1 MATQSRLITVA
12 IHTYDKAQ
20 ALKSLLESEGID
32 VTLNNVNLESPVVSS
47 GIRVR
52 IYESDLPLALRII
65 ESHEI
70 LALPENK
77 TEGRSHTILVPVDF
91 SDYSFEAAKVAA
103 DLAFRHKAD
112 IELLYAYIDPSID
125 AGLQLSDSLTFD
137 DTSDFENRR
146 EITHSAEKSMSSF
159 TMRLKE
165 GMKSGT
171 IPVVKIMTNVVEGVP
186 EDAIADYCKFN
197 SPLLIVMGTRG
208 HDKKEKD
215 MIGSVTAEVLDSCR
229 NIVLT
234 VPDPADFTKIDD
246 IKNILFLSTMDQED
260 ILAVDALARLMP
272 ESNAS
277 VTLASL
283 PSKKRRMT
291 AKPEKALLDYLTTN
305 YPTLKFES
313 AGVINDAVEFSHVH
327 GMHRFDLIIVPNKK
341 KNIFSRFF
349 NPGVAH
355 KVLFQ
360 TDIPMLVIPV

>member
-137 DTSDFENRR
+137 E
-146 EITHSAEKSMSSF
+146 
-159 TMRLKE
+159 
-165 GMKSGT
+165 
-171 IPVVKIMTNVVEGVP
+171 
-186 EDAIADYCKFN
+186 
-197 SPLLIVMGTRG
+197 
-208 HDKKEKD
+208 
-215 MIGSVTAEVLDSCR
+215 
-229 NIVLT
+229 
-234 VPDPADFTKIDD
+234 
-246 IKNILFLSTMDQED
+246 
-260 ILAVDALARLMP
+260 
-272 ESNAS
+272 
-277 VTLASL
+277 
-283 PSKKRRMT
+283 
-291 AKPEKALLDYLTTN
+291 
-305 YPTLKFES
+305 
-313 AGVINDAVEFSHVH
+313 
-327 GMHRFDLIIVPNKK
+327 RF
-341 KNIFSRFF
+341 
-349 NPGVAH
+349 
-355 KVLFQ
+355 
-360 TDIPMLVIPV
+360 

>member
-20 ALKSLLESEGID
+20 ALRSLLESEGIK

-70 LALPENK
+70 LALPENR

-103 DLAFRHKAD
+103 DIAFRHKAD

-137 DTSDFENRR
+137 NGGDFENRR
-146 EITHSAEKSMSSF
+146 EITHNAEKSMSSF

-165 GMKSGT
+165 GMKSGV

-197 SPLLIVMGTRG
+197 SPFLIVMGTRG

-234 VPDPADFTKIDD
+234 VPDPADFTKLEDV
-246 IKNILFLSTMDQED
+246 KNILFICNMGQED
-260 ILAVDALARLMP
+260 ILAVDAMARLFP
-272 ESNAS
+272 DSEAS
-277 VTLASL
+277 ITLAGL
-283 PSKKRRMT
+283 PSKKRHLT
-291 AKPEKALLDYLTTN
+291 AEPEKALLDYLTTN
-305 YPTLKFES
+305 YPRFKFAS
-313 AGVINDAVEFSHVH
+313 AGTVNDAVAFSQIH
-327 GMHRFDLIIVPNKK
+327 GQNRYDLIIVTNKK
-341 KNIFSRFF
+341 KNILSRFF

-355 KVLFQ
+355 KVLFR